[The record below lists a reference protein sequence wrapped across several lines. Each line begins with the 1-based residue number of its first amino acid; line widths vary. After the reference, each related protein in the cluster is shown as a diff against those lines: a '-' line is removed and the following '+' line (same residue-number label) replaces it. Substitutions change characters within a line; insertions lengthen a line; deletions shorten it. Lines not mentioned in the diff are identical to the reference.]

1 MARNQNK
8 ESHPDYILAGIIALL
23 LLWGIFQV
31 GTVSFPFSLE
41 KFGTP
46 WVYFFHQILML
57 GIGMGLGFF
66 VFKFPIK
73 GLKKWA
79 PFLFLLN
86 LLLMVFVF
94 LPKIGVEIGGA
105 RRWLNFGK
113 FVIQPSEFLKI
124 TFILY
129 LAAWLSGKSFSERKE
144 KFKKVFLPFGII
156 LGILLIVLLV
166 QPDMSTL
173 GIIFI
178 TGSLMYFI
186 SPTPWWHTLFCL
198 GAGGGGAFFLIKTAP
213 YRLARLLVF
222 LHPETDPLGIGYQL
236 RQALIAI
243 GSGKIFGIE
252 NGFGIGLSRQKFGF
266 LPHPMTDS
274 IFAIIGEELGF
285 FGGILLISLFLLFA
299 WRGFKIANQTLTL
312 FEKLLAVG
320 ITFWIVLQAF
330 FNICGL
336 IGILPLAGIPLPF
349 FSYGG
354 SHLIAEMIGVGILLN
369 ISRKLK
375 S

>member
-1 MARNQNK
+1 MVQNK
-8 ESHPDYILAGIIALL
+8 YNHPDYILLGIVAVLI
-23 LLWGIFQV
+23 LWGIFTV
-31 GTVSFPFSLE
+31 GTISFPFSLE
-41 KFGTP
+41 KYGTP
-46 WVYFFHQILML
+46 WAYLSHQILML
-57 GIGMGLGFF
+57 GIGIALGIII
-66 VFKFPIK
+66 FKFSLK
-73 GLKKWA
+73 TLKKWA

-86 LLLMVFVF
+86 LILMVLVF
-94 LPKIGVEIGGA
+94 LPLIGVEIGGA
-105 RRWLNFGK
+105 RRWLNFGG
-113 FVIQPSEFLKI
+113 FLFQPSEFLKI
-124 TFILY
+124 SFILY
-129 LAAWLSGKSFSERKE
+129 LAAWLSEKSTIQKKERLKQL
-144 KFKKVFLPFGII
+144 FLPFGII
-156 LGILLIVLLV
+156 LSILLIVLLA

-178 TGSLMYFI
+178 TGVLMYFAT
-186 SPTPWWHTLFCL
+186 STPWWHTLLLL
-198 GAGGGGAFFLIKTAP
+198 GAGGGGSLLLIKTAP
-213 YRLARLLVF
+213 YRLARFLVF

-285 FGGILLISLFLLFA
+285 LGCLLLISLFLLFA
-299 WRGFKIANQTLTL
+299 WRGLKIVKESEKPFQ
-312 FEKLLAVG
+312 KLLSVG
-320 ITFWIVLQAF
+320 IAFWIVLQAF
-330 FNICGL
+330 FNISGI

-369 ISRKLK
+369 ISKQ
-375 S
+375 